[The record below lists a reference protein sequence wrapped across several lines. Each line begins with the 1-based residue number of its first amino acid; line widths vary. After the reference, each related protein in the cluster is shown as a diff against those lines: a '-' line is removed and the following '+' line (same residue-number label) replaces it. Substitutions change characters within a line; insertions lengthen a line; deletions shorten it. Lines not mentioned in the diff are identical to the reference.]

1 MGGINDESKCHPFLR
16 KDSDQY
22 PLIYRILKQ
31 LENAWKS
38 AETFFKV
45 HSVEEKGMIIKS
57 GADVDSRGKTSIRRK
72 LVWAIKDRKR
82 FMALLTDVGN
92 IDQKLDNL
100 VPNSSA
106 DSEVRIMEMEISLKA
121 LQSLLEGRTPL

>member
-1 MGGINDESKCHPFLR
+1 M
-16 KDSDQY
+16 
-22 PLIYRILKQ
+22 IYRILKQ
-31 LENAWKS
+31 LENAWKG

-82 FMALLTDVGN
+82 FMALLTDVG
-92 IDQKLDNL
+92 KLFRSWITWSPIVVL
-100 VPNSSA
+100 ILR
-106 DSEVRIMEMEISLKA
+106 SELWRW
-121 LQSLLEGRTPL
+121 RFP

>member
-1 MGGINDESKCHPFLR
+1 M
-16 KDSDQY
+16 
-22 PLIYRILKQ
+22 
-31 LENAWKS
+31 
-38 AETFFKV
+38 

-106 DSEVRIMEMEISLKA
+106 DSEVRIMEIEERLKC
-121 LQSLLEGRTPL
+121 LEGRTPL